1 MTDTFSRE
9 LLRQRVEQILAQ
21 PSFPLRYL
29 PTLSGDARLKYPPQP
44 TPRCYRGPNPIRA
57 TLPAPIPDH
66 RATTASKM
74 FQIWPIQTSTKAFFL
89 RPSKSVLDCMF

>member
-44 TPRCYRGPNPIRA
+44 TPRCYRGRIQLEQRCR
-57 TLPAPIPDH
+57 LQ
-66 RATTASKM
+66 
-74 FQIWPIQTSTKAFFL
+74 FQ
-89 RPSKSVLDCMF
+89 DG